1 MERGAKVSLA
11 EVLTP
16 YREEVARPGDRTPPQ
31 DMDAEQCVLGA
42 MMMSKDAIA
51 DVVETLADPTSI
63 VQPMSRS
70 TTRSPTS
77 TGAASRSMP

>member
-11 EVLTP
+11 EASTP

-51 DVVETLADPTSI
+51 DVVETLRGTDFY
-63 VQPMSRS
+63 RS
-70 TTRSPTS
+70 SPRA
-77 TGAASRSMP
+77 GLRRDHRPLRAR